1 MSQKNIDSS
10 PISILE
16 DIFNVKQLP
25 KNYKNNDISLL
36 TEIHEQKVIMD
47 FQWIDDLKVL
57 ISSFSIDN
65 YEYSFLTNH
74 MNKINNN
81 LVIGTLK
88 QNNNNKIIYRHSL
101 PISGKVTTEIIRSYL
116 ENILSEFN
124 HLVSVLLKGD
134 KVVETTQILI
144 NQNGESLIDET
155 SERIVN
161 LRNDYNG
168 HPEGHT
174 YLLDYDSDG
183 DLDIF
188 DFQANVRN
196 GISQWNTNAPTQEDQ
211 TYPYWKNGGVL
222 FIKLTKEF
230 SRFLKFL

>member
-16 DIFNVKQLP
+16 DIFNVKQLS
-25 KNYKNNDISLL
+25 KNNVNNDISLL
-36 TEIHEQKVIMD
+36 TEIHEHKVIMD

-88 QNNNNKIIYRHSL
+88 QSNNNKIIYRHSL
-101 PISGKVTTEIIRSYL
+101 PIAGKVTTEDIRSYL

-144 NQNGESLIDET
+144 NQK
-155 SERIVN
+155 IV
-161 LRNDYNG
+161 G
-168 HPEGHT
+168 H
-174 YLLDYDSDG
+174 
-183 DLDIF
+183 
-188 DFQANVRN
+188 A
-196 GISQWNTNAPTQEDQ
+196 
-211 TYPYWKNGGVL
+211 
-222 FIKLTKEF
+222 
-230 SRFLKFL
+230 

>member
-16 DIFNVKQLP
+16 DIFNVKQLS
-25 KNYKNNDISLL
+25 KNNKNNDISLL

-88 QNNNNKIIYRHSL
+88 QNNNKIIYRHSL
-101 PISGKVTTEIIRSYL
+101 PISGKATMEDIRSYL

-144 NQNGESLIDET
+144 NQK
-155 SERIVN
+155 IV
-161 LRNDYNG
+161 G
-168 HPEGHT
+168 H
-174 YLLDYDSDG
+174 
-183 DLDIF
+183 
-188 DFQANVRN
+188 A
-196 GISQWNTNAPTQEDQ
+196 
-211 TYPYWKNGGVL
+211 
-222 FIKLTKEF
+222 
-230 SRFLKFL
+230 

>member
-16 DIFNVKQLP
+16 DIFNVKQLS
-25 KNYKNNDISLL
+25 KNKENNDISLL

-74 MNKINNN
+74 INKINNN

-88 QNNNNKIIYRHSL
+88 QNSNKIIYRHSL
-101 PISGKVTTEIIRSYL
+101 PISGKATTEDIRSYL

-124 HLVSVLLKGD
+124 HLVSVLLKGN
-134 KVVETTQILI
+134 KLVETTQTLI
-144 NQNGESLIDET
+144 NQK
-155 SERIVN
+155 IV
-161 LRNDYNG
+161 G
-168 HPEGHT
+168 H
-174 YLLDYDSDG
+174 
-183 DLDIF
+183 
-188 DFQANVRN
+188 A
-196 GISQWNTNAPTQEDQ
+196 
-211 TYPYWKNGGVL
+211 
-222 FIKLTKEF
+222 
-230 SRFLKFL
+230 

>member
-16 DIFNVKQLP
+16 DIFNVKQLS
-25 KNYKNNDISLL
+25 KNNVNNDISLL
-36 TEIHEQKVIMD
+36 TEIHEHKVIMD

-74 MNKINNN
+74 MSKINNN

-101 PISGKVTTEIIRSYL
+101 PISGKVTTEDIRSYL

-124 HLVSVLLKGD
+124 HLISVLLKGD

-144 NQNGESLIDET
+144 NQK
-155 SERIVN
+155 IV
-161 LRNDYNG
+161 G
-168 HPEGHT
+168 H
-174 YLLDYDSDG
+174 
-183 DLDIF
+183 
-188 DFQANVRN
+188 A
-196 GISQWNTNAPTQEDQ
+196 
-211 TYPYWKNGGVL
+211 
-222 FIKLTKEF
+222 
-230 SRFLKFL
+230 

>member
-1 MSQKNIDSS
+1 MTDKNIDSS
-10 PISILE
+10 PISLLE
-16 DIFNVKQLP
+16 DIFNVKQSP
-25 KNYKNNDISLL
+25 KNNKNNDISLL
-36 TEIHEQKVIMD
+36 TEISEQKVIMD

-101 PISGKVTTEIIRSYL
+101 PIPGKATSEDIRSYL

-134 KVVETTQILI
+134 KVVNTSQILI
-144 NQNGESLIDET
+144 NQK
-155 SERIVN
+155 IV
-161 LRNDYNG
+161 G
-168 HPEGHT
+168 H
-174 YLLDYDSDG
+174 
-183 DLDIF
+183 
-188 DFQANVRN
+188 A
-196 GISQWNTNAPTQEDQ
+196 
-211 TYPYWKNGGVL
+211 
-222 FIKLTKEF
+222 
-230 SRFLKFL
+230 

>member
-16 DIFNVKQLP
+16 DIFNVKQLS
-25 KNYKNNDISLL
+25 KNNENNDISLL

-74 MNKINNN
+74 INKINNN
-81 LVIGTLK
+81 LIIGTLK
-88 QNNNNKIIYRHSL
+88 QNNNKIIYKHSL
-101 PISGKVTTEIIRSYL
+101 PISGSVTTENIRSYL

-124 HLVSVLLKGD
+124 HLVSVLLKRN

-144 NQNGESLIDET
+144 NQK
-155 SERIVN
+155 IV
-161 LRNDYNG
+161 G
-168 HPEGHT
+168 H
-174 YLLDYDSDG
+174 
-183 DLDIF
+183 
-188 DFQANVRN
+188 A
-196 GISQWNTNAPTQEDQ
+196 
-211 TYPYWKNGGVL
+211 
-222 FIKLTKEF
+222 
-230 SRFLKFL
+230 

>member
-1 MSQKNIDSS
+1 MTQKNIDSS

-16 DIFNVKQLP
+16 DIFNVKKLS
-25 KNYKNNDISLL
+25 KNNENNDISLL

-88 QNNNNKIIYRHSL
+88 QNNNKIIYKHSL
-101 PISGKVTTEIIRSYL
+101 PISGNVTTVDIRSYL

-134 KVVETTQILI
+134 KLVETTQILV
-144 NQNGESLIDET
+144 NQK
-155 SERIVN
+155 IV
-161 LRNDYNG
+161 G
-168 HPEGHT
+168 H
-174 YLLDYDSDG
+174 
-183 DLDIF
+183 
-188 DFQANVRN
+188 A
-196 GISQWNTNAPTQEDQ
+196 
-211 TYPYWKNGGVL
+211 
-222 FIKLTKEF
+222 
-230 SRFLKFL
+230 

>member
-16 DIFNVKQLP
+16 DIFNVKQLS
-25 KNYKNNDISLL
+25 KNNLNNDISLL

-74 MNKINNN
+74 MNKINND

-88 QNNNNKIIYRHSL
+88 QNNNKIIYRHSL
-101 PISGKVTTEIIRSYL
+101 PISGKVTTEDIRSYL

-124 HLVSVLLKGD
+124 HLVSVLLKGN

-144 NQNGESLIDET
+144 NQK
-155 SERIVN
+155 IV
-161 LRNDYNG
+161 G
-168 HPEGHT
+168 H
-174 YLLDYDSDG
+174 
-183 DLDIF
+183 
-188 DFQANVRN
+188 A
-196 GISQWNTNAPTQEDQ
+196 
-211 TYPYWKNGGVL
+211 
-222 FIKLTKEF
+222 
-230 SRFLKFL
+230 

>member
-1 MSQKNIDSS
+1 MTQKNIDSS

-16 DIFNVKQLP
+16 DIFNVKQLS
-25 KNYKNNDISLL
+25 KNNKNNDISLL

-74 MNKINNN
+74 MSKINNN

-101 PISGKVTTEIIRSYL
+101 PISGKVTTEDIRSYL

-144 NQNGESLIDET
+144 NQK
-155 SERIVN
+155 IV
-161 LRNDYNG
+161 G
-168 HPEGHT
+168 H
-174 YLLDYDSDG
+174 
-183 DLDIF
+183 
-188 DFQANVRN
+188 A
-196 GISQWNTNAPTQEDQ
+196 
-211 TYPYWKNGGVL
+211 
-222 FIKLTKEF
+222 
-230 SRFLKFL
+230 

>member
-1 MSQKNIDSS
+1 MTQKNIDSS

-16 DIFNVKQLP
+16 DIFNVKKLS
-25 KNYKNNDISLL
+25 KYNENNDISLL

-74 MNKINNN
+74 MSKINNN

-101 PISGKVTTEIIRSYL
+101 PISGKVTTEDIRSYL

-124 HLVSVLLKGD
+124 HLVSVLLKSD

-144 NQNGESLIDET
+144 NQK
-155 SERIVN
+155 IV
-161 LRNDYNG
+161 G
-168 HPEGHT
+168 H
-174 YLLDYDSDG
+174 
-183 DLDIF
+183 
-188 DFQANVRN
+188 A
-196 GISQWNTNAPTQEDQ
+196 
-211 TYPYWKNGGVL
+211 
-222 FIKLTKEF
+222 
-230 SRFLKFL
+230 

>member
-1 MSQKNIDSS
+1 MTQKNIDSS

-25 KNYKNNDISLL
+25 KNNKNNDISLL

-101 PISGKVTTEIIRSYL
+101 PISGKVTTEDIRSYL

-124 HLVSVLLKGD
+124 HLLSVLLNGN
-134 KVVETTQILI
+134 KVVETTQTLI
-144 NQNGESLIDET
+144 NQK
-155 SERIVN
+155 IV
-161 LRNDYNG
+161 G
-168 HPEGHT
+168 H
-174 YLLDYDSDG
+174 
-183 DLDIF
+183 
-188 DFQANVRN
+188 A
-196 GISQWNTNAPTQEDQ
+196 
-211 TYPYWKNGGVL
+211 
-222 FIKLTKEF
+222 
-230 SRFLKFL
+230 

>member
-16 DIFNVKQLP
+16 DIFNVKQLS
-25 KNYKNNDISLL
+25 KNNVNNDISLL
-36 TEIHEQKVIMD
+36 TEIHEHKVIMD

-101 PISGKVTTEIIRSYL
+101 PISGKVTTEDIRSYL

-144 NQNGESLIDET
+144 NQK
-155 SERIVN
+155 IVC
-161 LRNDYNG
+161 
-168 HPEGHT
+168 H
-174 YLLDYDSDG
+174 
-183 DLDIF
+183 
-188 DFQANVRN
+188 A
-196 GISQWNTNAPTQEDQ
+196 
-211 TYPYWKNGGVL
+211 
-222 FIKLTKEF
+222 
-230 SRFLKFL
+230 

>member
-16 DIFNVKQLP
+16 DIFNVKQLS
-25 KNYKNNDISLL
+25 KNNANNDISLL
-36 TEIHEQKVIMD
+36 TEIHEHKVIMD

-74 MNKINNN
+74 MSKINNN

-101 PISGKVTTEIIRSYL
+101 PISGKVTTEDIRSYL

-144 NQNGESLIDET
+144 NQK
-155 SERIVN
+155 IV
-161 LRNDYNG
+161 G
-168 HPEGHT
+168 H
-174 YLLDYDSDG
+174 
-183 DLDIF
+183 
-188 DFQANVRN
+188 A
-196 GISQWNTNAPTQEDQ
+196 
-211 TYPYWKNGGVL
+211 
-222 FIKLTKEF
+222 
-230 SRFLKFL
+230 

>member
-16 DIFNVKQLP
+16 DIFNVKQLS
-25 KNYKNNDISLL
+25 KNNVNNDISLL
-36 TEIHEQKVIMD
+36 TEIHEHKVIMD

-101 PISGKVTTEIIRSYL
+101 PISGKVTTEDIRSYL

-134 KVVETTQILI
+134 KVVETTQTLI
-144 NQNGESLIDET
+144 NQK
-155 SERIVN
+155 IV
-161 LRNDYNG
+161 G
-168 HPEGHT
+168 H
-174 YLLDYDSDG
+174 
-183 DLDIF
+183 
-188 DFQANVRN
+188 A
-196 GISQWNTNAPTQEDQ
+196 
-211 TYPYWKNGGVL
+211 
-222 FIKLTKEF
+222 
-230 SRFLKFL
+230 

>member
-16 DIFNVKQLP
+16 DIFNVKQLS
-25 KNYKNNDISLL
+25 KNNVNNDISLL
-36 TEIHEQKVIMD
+36 TEIHEHKVIMD

-88 QNNNNKIIYRHSL
+88 QNNNNKIVYRHSL
-101 PISGKVTTEIIRSYL
+101 PISGKVTTEDIRSYL

-144 NQNGESLIDET
+144 NQK
-155 SERIVN
+155 IV
-161 LRNDYNG
+161 G
-168 HPEGHT
+168 H
-174 YLLDYDSDG
+174 
-183 DLDIF
+183 
-188 DFQANVRN
+188 A
-196 GISQWNTNAPTQEDQ
+196 
-211 TYPYWKNGGVL
+211 
-222 FIKLTKEF
+222 
-230 SRFLKFL
+230 

>member
-1 MSQKNIDSS
+1 MTQKNIDSS

-16 DIFNVKQLP
+16 DIFNVKKLS
-25 KNYKNNDISLL
+25 KNNENNDISLL

-101 PISGKVTTEIIRSYL
+101 PISGKVTTEDIRSYL

-144 NQNGESLIDET
+144 NQK
-155 SERIVN
+155 IV
-161 LRNDYNG
+161 G
-168 HPEGHT
+168 H
-174 YLLDYDSDG
+174 
-183 DLDIF
+183 
-188 DFQANVRN
+188 A
-196 GISQWNTNAPTQEDQ
+196 
-211 TYPYWKNGGVL
+211 
-222 FIKLTKEF
+222 
-230 SRFLKFL
+230 

>member
-16 DIFNVKQLP
+16 DIFNVKQLS
-25 KNYKNNDISLL
+25 KNNVNKDISLL

-65 YEYSFLTNH
+65 YEYCFLTNH
-74 MNKINNN
+74 MNKINND

-88 QNNNNKIIYRHSL
+88 QNNNKIIYRHSL
-101 PISGKVTTEIIRSYL
+101 PISGKVTTEDIRSYL

-144 NQNGESLIDET
+144 NQK
-155 SERIVN
+155 IV
-161 LRNDYNG
+161 G
-168 HPEGHT
+168 H
-174 YLLDYDSDG
+174 
-183 DLDIF
+183 
-188 DFQANVRN
+188 A
-196 GISQWNTNAPTQEDQ
+196 
-211 TYPYWKNGGVL
+211 
-222 FIKLTKEF
+222 
-230 SRFLKFL
+230 

>member
-1 MSQKNIDSS
+1 MWYILCMSQKNIDSS

-16 DIFNVKQLP
+16 DIFNVKQLS
-25 KNYKNNDISLL
+25 KNNVNNDISLL
-36 TEIHEQKVIMD
+36 TEIHEHKVIMD

-101 PISGKVTTEIIRSYL
+101 PISGKVTTEDIRSYL

-134 KVVETTQILI
+134 KVVETTQNLI
-144 NQNGESLIDET
+144 NQK
-155 SERIVN
+155 IV
-161 LRNDYNG
+161 G
-168 HPEGHT
+168 H
-174 YLLDYDSDG
+174 
-183 DLDIF
+183 
-188 DFQANVRN
+188 A
-196 GISQWNTNAPTQEDQ
+196 
-211 TYPYWKNGGVL
+211 
-222 FIKLTKEF
+222 
-230 SRFLKFL
+230 

>member
-10 PISILE
+10 PISLLE
-16 DIFNVKQLP
+16 EIFNVKQLP

-47 FQWIDDLKVL
+47 FQWVDDLKVL

-74 MNKINNN
+74 INKINNN

-101 PISGKVTTEIIRSYL
+101 PISGNVTTVDIRSYL

-124 HLVSVLLKGD
+124 HLVSMLLKGGN
-134 KVVETTQILI
+134 VAETTQILI
-144 NQNGESLIDET
+144 NQK
-155 SERIVN
+155 IV
-161 LRNDYNG
+161 G
-168 HPEGHT
+168 H
-174 YLLDYDSDG
+174 
-183 DLDIF
+183 
-188 DFQANVRN
+188 A
-196 GISQWNTNAPTQEDQ
+196 
-211 TYPYWKNGGVL
+211 
-222 FIKLTKEF
+222 
-230 SRFLKFL
+230 

>member
-16 DIFNVKQLP
+16 DIFNVKQLS
-25 KNYKNNDISLL
+25 KNNVKNDISLL

-57 ISSFSIDN
+57 ISSFRIDN

-88 QNNNNKIIYRHSL
+88 QNNKNKIIYRHSL
-101 PISGKVTTEIIRSYL
+101 PISGKVTTEDIRSYL

-144 NQNGESLIDET
+144 NQK
-155 SERIVN
+155 IV
-161 LRNDYNG
+161 G
-168 HPEGHT
+168 H
-174 YLLDYDSDG
+174 
-183 DLDIF
+183 
-188 DFQANVRN
+188 A
-196 GISQWNTNAPTQEDQ
+196 
-211 TYPYWKNGGVL
+211 
-222 FIKLTKEF
+222 
-230 SRFLKFL
+230 

>member
-25 KNYKNNDISLL
+25 KNNKNNDISLL

-101 PISGKVTTEIIRSYL
+101 PISGKVTTEDIRSYL

-124 HLVSVLLKGD
+124 HLISVLLKGD

-144 NQNGESLIDET
+144 NQK
-155 SERIVN
+155 IV
-161 LRNDYNG
+161 G
-168 HPEGHT
+168 H
-174 YLLDYDSDG
+174 
-183 DLDIF
+183 
-188 DFQANVRN
+188 A
-196 GISQWNTNAPTQEDQ
+196 
-211 TYPYWKNGGVL
+211 
-222 FIKLTKEF
+222 
-230 SRFLKFL
+230 

>member
-16 DIFNVKQLP
+16 DIFNVKQLS
-25 KNYKNNDISLL
+25 KNNVNNDISLL

-74 MNKINNN
+74 MSRINNN

-101 PISGKVTTEIIRSYL
+101 PISGKVTIEEIRSYL

-144 NQNGESLIDET
+144 NQK
-155 SERIVN
+155 IV
-161 LRNDYNG
+161 G
-168 HPEGHT
+168 H
-174 YLLDYDSDG
+174 
-183 DLDIF
+183 
-188 DFQANVRN
+188 A
-196 GISQWNTNAPTQEDQ
+196 
-211 TYPYWKNGGVL
+211 
-222 FIKLTKEF
+222 
-230 SRFLKFL
+230 

>member
-16 DIFNVKQLP
+16 DIFNVKQLS
-25 KNYKNNDISLL
+25 KNNVNNDISLL
-36 TEIHEQKVIMD
+36 TEIHEHKVIMD

-74 MNKINNN
+74 MSKINNN

-101 PISGKVTTEIIRSYL
+101 PISGKVTTEDIRSYL

-124 HLVSVLLKGD
+124 HLVSVLLKCD
-134 KVVETTQILI
+134 KVVESAQILI
-144 NQNGESLIDET
+144 NQK
-155 SERIVN
+155 IV
-161 LRNDYNG
+161 G
-168 HPEGHT
+168 H
-174 YLLDYDSDG
+174 
-183 DLDIF
+183 
-188 DFQANVRN
+188 A
-196 GISQWNTNAPTQEDQ
+196 
-211 TYPYWKNGGVL
+211 
-222 FIKLTKEF
+222 
-230 SRFLKFL
+230 

>member
-16 DIFNVKQLP
+16 DIFNVKQLS
-25 KNYKNNDISLL
+25 KNNLNNDISLL

-74 MNKINNN
+74 MSKINNN

-88 QNNNNKIIYRHSL
+88 QNNKNKIIYRHSL
-101 PISGKVTTEIIRSYL
+101 PISGKVTTEDIRSYL

-144 NQNGESLIDET
+144 NQK
-155 SERIVN
+155 IV
-161 LRNDYNG
+161 G
-168 HPEGHT
+168 H
-174 YLLDYDSDG
+174 
-183 DLDIF
+183 
-188 DFQANVRN
+188 A
-196 GISQWNTNAPTQEDQ
+196 
-211 TYPYWKNGGVL
+211 
-222 FIKLTKEF
+222 
-230 SRFLKFL
+230 

>member
-1 MSQKNIDSS
+1 MTQKNIDSS

-16 DIFNVKQLP
+16 DIFNVKKLS
-25 KNYKNNDISLL
+25 KNNENNDISLL

-101 PISGKVTTEIIRSYL
+101 PIAGKVTTEDIRCYL

-144 NQNGESLIDET
+144 NQK
-155 SERIVN
+155 IV
-161 LRNDYNG
+161 G
-168 HPEGHT
+168 H
-174 YLLDYDSDG
+174 
-183 DLDIF
+183 
-188 DFQANVRN
+188 A
-196 GISQWNTNAPTQEDQ
+196 
-211 TYPYWKNGGVL
+211 
-222 FIKLTKEF
+222 
-230 SRFLKFL
+230 

>member
-16 DIFNVKQLP
+16 DIFNVKQLS
-25 KNYKNNDISLL
+25 KNNVNNDISLL

-74 MNKINNN
+74 MSKINNN

-101 PISGKVTTEIIRSYL
+101 PISRKVTTEDIRSYL

-134 KVVETTQILI
+134 RVVETTQILI
-144 NQNGESLIDET
+144 NQK
-155 SERIVN
+155 IV
-161 LRNDYNG
+161 G
-168 HPEGHT
+168 H
-174 YLLDYDSDG
+174 
-183 DLDIF
+183 
-188 DFQANVRN
+188 A
-196 GISQWNTNAPTQEDQ
+196 
-211 TYPYWKNGGVL
+211 
-222 FIKLTKEF
+222 
-230 SRFLKFL
+230 

>member
-16 DIFNVKQLP
+16 DIFNVKKLS
-25 KNYKNNDISLL
+25 KYNENNDISLL

-81 LVIGTLK
+81 LVIGTLR

-101 PISGKVTTEIIRSYL
+101 PISGNVTTVDIRSYL
-116 ENILSEFN
+116 ESILSEFN
-124 HLVSVLLKGD
+124 HLVSMLLKGGNIA
-134 KVVETTQILI
+134 ETTQILI
-144 NQNGESLIDET
+144 NQK
-155 SERIVN
+155 IV
-161 LRNDYNG
+161 G
-168 HPEGHT
+168 H
-174 YLLDYDSDG
+174 
-183 DLDIF
+183 
-188 DFQANVRN
+188 A
-196 GISQWNTNAPTQEDQ
+196 
-211 TYPYWKNGGVL
+211 
-222 FIKLTKEF
+222 
-230 SRFLKFL
+230 

>member
-1 MSQKNIDSS
+1 MWYILCMSQKNIDSS

-16 DIFNVKQLP
+16 DIFNVKQLS
-25 KNYKNNDISLL
+25 KNNLNNDISLL
-36 TEIHEQKVIMD
+36 TEIHEHKVIMD

-74 MNKINNN
+74 MSKINNN

-101 PISGKVTTEIIRSYL
+101 PISGKVTTEDIRSYL

-144 NQNGESLIDET
+144 NQK
-155 SERIVN
+155 IV
-161 LRNDYNG
+161 G
-168 HPEGHT
+168 H
-174 YLLDYDSDG
+174 
-183 DLDIF
+183 
-188 DFQANVRN
+188 A
-196 GISQWNTNAPTQEDQ
+196 
-211 TYPYWKNGGVL
+211 
-222 FIKLTKEF
+222 
-230 SRFLKFL
+230 

>member
-25 KNYKNNDISLL
+25 KNNINNDISLL

-74 MNKINNN
+74 MNKINSN

-88 QNNNNKIIYRHSL
+88 QNNKNKIIYRHSL
-101 PISGKVTTEIIRSYL
+101 PISGKVTTEDIRSYL

-144 NQNGESLIDET
+144 NQK
-155 SERIVN
+155 IV
-161 LRNDYNG
+161 G
-168 HPEGHT
+168 H
-174 YLLDYDSDG
+174 
-183 DLDIF
+183 
-188 DFQANVRN
+188 A
-196 GISQWNTNAPTQEDQ
+196 
-211 TYPYWKNGGVL
+211 
-222 FIKLTKEF
+222 
-230 SRFLKFL
+230 

>member
-16 DIFNVKQLP
+16 DIFNVKQLS
-25 KNYKNNDISLL
+25 KNIKNNEISLL

-81 LVIGTLK
+81 LVIGTLR
-88 QNNNNKIIYRHSL
+88 QNNKNKIIYRHSL
-101 PISGKVTTEIIRSYL
+101 PISGKATKEDIRSYL

-144 NQNGESLIDET
+144 NQK
-155 SERIVN
+155 IV
-161 LRNDYNG
+161 G
-168 HPEGHT
+168 H
-174 YLLDYDSDG
+174 
-183 DLDIF
+183 
-188 DFQANVRN
+188 A
-196 GISQWNTNAPTQEDQ
+196 
-211 TYPYWKNGGVL
+211 
-222 FIKLTKEF
+222 
-230 SRFLKFL
+230 